1 MHMTTLRGI
10 ARVCRAKGAYHTF
23 ATFLLACCVLAFAT
37 DLTTVAA
44 QALQDSKQPASTQST
59 PTPASPAA
67 AEPAPQNSTPV
78 NACAS
83 PAPSSGK
90 ALVCVYRQ
98 SRALGSAAHRCC
110 LRHGENVLRTECH
123 HVQRRGGERNKEAE

>member
-83 PAPSSGK
+83 PAPSLGES
-90 ALVCVYRQ
+90 ARLCLPAVESPRFR
-98 SRALGSAAHRCC
+98 RAPLLSPAWR
-110 LRHGENVLRTECH
+110 ECITDR
-123 HVQRRGGERNKEAE
+123 VSSCPAPRR